1 MFYDEQGEHVRTK
14 KEILGENG
22 EDRKG
27 CKIIKKGEIYECS
40 LFTAKNK
47 LFKQDEFVDEVKHF
61 YTELINTLVKDD
73 KEKLDFFDEN
83 GLYLATKKI
92 GKNNPK
98 AEQIQTDNEYHM
110 CWNCEVDRAIVNG
123 VAETEIQQIKKKYIS
138 ERIRE
143 SIDVLGNRPERF
155 GTIFMSAVA
164 VLAMLVS
171 KVMQK
176 AKELSAKLFGTE

>member
-83 GLYLATKKI
+83 GLYLAPKKI

-98 AEQIQTDNEYHM
+98 AE
-110 CWNCEVDRAIVNG
+110 
-123 VAETEIQQIKKKYIS
+123 
-138 ERIRE
+138 
-143 SIDVLGNRPERF
+143 
-155 GTIFMSAVA
+155 
-164 VLAMLVS
+164 
-171 KVMQK
+171 
-176 AKELSAKLFGTE
+176 